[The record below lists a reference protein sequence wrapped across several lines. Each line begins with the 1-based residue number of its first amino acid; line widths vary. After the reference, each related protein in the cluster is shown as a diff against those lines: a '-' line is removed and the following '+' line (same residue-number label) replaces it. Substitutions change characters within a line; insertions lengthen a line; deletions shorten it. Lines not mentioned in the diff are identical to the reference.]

1 MDDLLENLSEMKDI
15 DIKNI
20 KTNDLVDIRDV
31 SVEGNLAKPERVREF
46 IRQIKNPYCYK
57 YGDFV
62 IKAEFSSNGVS
73 LEDRLQSI
81 IS

>member
-62 IKAEFSSNGVS
+62 IQAEFSSNGVS